1 MNFGIFLQLLVIG
14 LSMGMIYAMI
24 SMGIVLLV
32 RAVGV
37 LNFAQGDLFMLGAYV
52 TYALTYQA
60 HLPLYAMALVALVI
74 FALFGT
80 LFMFSVYWP
89 LRRSTWSATVLIST
103 LGASVVDRKSVV

>member
-52 TYALTYQA
+52 PQPQA
-60 HLPLYAMALVALVI
+60 V
-74 FALFGT
+74 
-80 LFMFSVYWP
+80 
-89 LRRSTWSATVLIST
+89 STQTPT
-103 LGASVVDRKSVV
+103 